1 MHFVRFLLRPSM
13 ARICPNLLAYGSCSD
28 ASCNMN
34 HNTFTC
40 EPCGFVTS
48 SGAYYKSHLEGKKHR
63 KCIAC
68 RNVTLFCPICQRN
81 IASAVWTA
89 HAQGRP
95 HREEAARQNVS
106 PDVSPQ
112 EGVTSATEV
121 YCDMCRFVVRRWEW
135 ERHVT
140 SPRHKKREEYMSF
153 KAALDEMEKDKNG
166 LMTEGDFDFGI
177 VEPNIAAYGTR
188 RAAKIRLTAPSSR
201 IGMIACRLLSSK
213 DSRDESN
220 SVYV

>member
-1 MHFVRFLLRPSM
+1 
-13 ARICPNLLAYGSCSD
+13 
-28 ASCNMN
+28 MN

-48 SGAYYKSHLEGKKHR
+48 SEAYYKSHMEGKKHR

-81 IASAVWTA
+81 IASAAWTA

-112 EGVTSATEV
+112 EGITSATEI
-121 YCDMCRFVVRRWEW
+121 YCDMCRFVVRRWQW

-140 SPRHKKREEYMSF
+140 SPRHKKREEYLSF

-188 RAAKIRLTAPSSR
+188 RAAKVRLTAPSSR
-201 IGMIACRLLSSK
+201 IGMISCRLLSSK
-213 DSRDESN
+213 DSQDEAS

>member
-1 MHFVRFLLRPSM
+1 
-13 ARICPNLLAYGSCSD
+13 
-28 ASCNMN
+28 
-34 HNTFTC
+34 
-40 EPCGFVTS
+40 
-48 SGAYYKSHLEGKKHR
+48 
-63 KCIAC
+63 
-68 RNVTLFCPICQRN
+68 
-81 IASAVWTA
+81 
-89 HAQGRP
+89 
-95 HREEAARQNVS
+95 
-106 PDVSPQ
+106 
-112 EGVTSATEV
+112 
-121 YCDMCRFVVRRWEW
+121 MCRFVVRRWEW